1 MKIDDRIYELISG
14 KLDDRLSP
22 MENAELSSWLAEDV
36 GHEEVYAEIK
46 KIRDQVKLLHRDFAP
61 DTENVLKRVKRGR
74 GRQIGFRYW
83 WKYAALFILPLGVV
97 LVLWQGMKNEPVEEH
112 RQFSAVSRP
121 GGERAIL
128 KLYDGK
134 TVMLDSTMKSSLIA
148 HEASVRI
155 EMDSNHLLRYSSCDS
170 IGITDANKNN
180 ELIIPKGG
188 EYQVVLA
195 DGTKVW
201 LNSASRLIYP
211 QSFMGK
217 ERRVVLSGEAF
228 FDVAHKEH
236 LPFVVHSPLLA
247 IKVLGTKFNVKAYFD
262 EKSVV
267 TLAEGK
273 VEVETN
279 DCKNRLTLKPNEQV
293 SYSGSSG
300 LALEKNINTNTVKLW
315 MKGEGA
321 FIQCRLDHIVRDLER
336 KFDVKIVITD
346 HSLSSEVFTC
356 RFKDTATIEQV
367 LHLLKETR
375 RLDYLF
381 EGEQI
386 RIFKPL
392 K

>member
-1 MKIDDRIYELISG
+1 MKMKIDDRVYELISG

-22 MENAELSSWLAEDV
+22 MEETELSDWLAEDV
-36 GHEEVYAEIK
+36 KHEKIYAEIK

-83 WKYAALFILPLGVV
+83 WKYAALFILPLGVA
-97 LVLWQGMKNEPVEEH
+97 LVLWQGMKNETVEVH

-155 EMDSNHLLRYSSCDS
+155 EMDSNHLLRYSSYDS
-170 IGITDANKNN
+170 IGITDTNKNN

-228 FDVAHKEH
+228 FDVAHDAER
-236 LPFVVHSPLLA
+236 PFIVETSRMNV
-247 IKVLGTKFNVKAYFD
+247 KVLGTRFNVNDYDDNEEVSTTLVNGSVEIVSGGQQAFRLVPGEQAY
-262 EKSVV
+262 
-267 TLAEGK
+267 GK
-273 VEVETN
+273 E
-279 DCKNRLTLKPNEQV
+279 NE
-293 SYSGSSG
+293 
-300 LALEKNINTNTVKLW
+300 LEKREVNVRLYTSWIDGKFLFNNT
-315 MKGEGA
+315 E
-321 FIQCRLDHIVRDLER
+321 LEEIAKQISR
-336 KFDVKIVITD
+336 WYDVEIFF
-346 HSLSSEVFTC
+346 SSENVKKVRFTGAIV
-356 RFKDTATIEQV
+356 K
-367 LHLLKETR
+367 
-375 RLDYLF
+375 
-381 EGEQI
+381 
-386 RIFKPL
+386 FKPL
-392 K
+392 DDLVRMIESTSQVRFSVKGKTIVISE

>member
-1 MKIDDRIYELISG
+1 MKIDDQVYELISG

-22 MENAELSSWLAEDV
+22 MEETELSDWLAEDV
-36 GHEEVYAEIK
+36 KHEKIYAEIK

-83 WKYAALFILPLGVV
+83 WKYAALFILPLGVA
-97 LVLWQGMKNEPVEEH
+97 LVLWQGMKNETVEVH

-155 EMDSNHLLRYSSCDS
+155 EMDSNHLLRYSSYDS
-170 IGITDANKNN
+170 IGITDTNKNN

-228 FDVAHKEH
+228 FDVAHDAER
-236 LPFVVHSPLLA
+236 PFIVETSRMNV
-247 IKVLGTKFNVKAYFD
+247 KVLGTRFNVNDYDDNEEVSTTLVNGSVEIVSGGQQAFRLVPGEQAY
-262 EKSVV
+262 
-267 TLAEGK
+267 GK
-273 VEVETN
+273 E
-279 DCKNRLTLKPNEQV
+279 NE
-293 SYSGSSG
+293 
-300 LALEKNINTNTVKLW
+300 LEKREVNVRLYTSWIDGKFLFNNT
-315 MKGEGA
+315 E
-321 FIQCRLDHIVRDLER
+321 LEEIAKQISR
-336 KFDVKIVITD
+336 WYDVEIFF
-346 HSLSSEVFTC
+346 SSENVKKVRFTGAIV
-356 RFKDTATIEQV
+356 K
-367 LHLLKETR
+367 
-375 RLDYLF
+375 
-381 EGEQI
+381 
-386 RIFKPL
+386 FKPL
-392 K
+392 DDLVRMIESTSQVRFSVKGKTIVISE

>member
-83 WKYAALFILPLGVV
+83 WKYAALFILPLGVA
-97 LVLWQGMKNEPVEEH
+97 LVLWQGMKNEPVGVH

-134 TVMLDSTMKSSLIA
+134 TVMLDSTMKSSLIV
-148 HEASVRI
+148 HEANVRI
-155 EMDSNHLLRYSSCDS
+155 EMDSNHLLRYSSHDS
-170 IGITDANKNN
+170 IGMANVNKNN

-188 EYQVVLA
+188 EYQVMLA

-228 FDVAHKEH
+228 FDVAHDAER
-236 LPFVVHSPLLA
+236 PFIVETSRMNV
-247 IKVLGTKFNVKAYFD
+247 KVLGTRFNVNDYD
-262 EKSVV
+262 DNEEVSTTLVNGSVEIV
-267 TLAEGK
+267 SGDQQVFRLVPGEQADGK
-273 VEVETN
+273 EN
-279 DCKNRLTLKPNEQV
+279 K
-293 SYSGSSG
+293 
-300 LALEKNINTNTVKLW
+300 LEKREVNVRLYTSWIAGTFLFNNT
-315 MKGEGA
+315 E
-321 FIQCRLDHIVRDLER
+321 LEEIAQQISR
-336 KFDVKIVITD
+336 WYDVEIFF
-346 HSLSSEVFTC
+346 SSENVKKVRFTGAIV
-356 RFKDTATIEQV
+356 K
-367 LHLLKETR
+367 
-375 RLDYLF
+375 
-381 EGEQI
+381 
-386 RIFKPL
+386 FKPL
-392 K
+392 DDLVRMIESTSQVRFSVKGKTIVISE

>member
-1 MKIDDRIYELISG
+1 MKIDDRVYELISG

-22 MENAELSSWLAEDV
+22 MEETELSDWLAEDV
-36 GHEEVYAEIK
+36 KHEKIYAEIK

-83 WKYAALFILPLGVV
+83 WKYAALFILPLGVA
-97 LVLWQGMKNEPVEEH
+97 LILWQGMKNESVEVH

-134 TVMLDSTMKSSLIA
+134 TIMLDSTMKSSLIA
-148 HEASVRI
+148 HEANVRI
-155 EMDSNHLLRYSSCDS
+155 EMDSNHLLRYSSYDS

-188 EYQVVLA
+188 EYQVMLA

-228 FDVAHKEH
+228 FDVAHDAER
-236 LPFVVHSPLLA
+236 PFIVETSRMNV
-247 IKVLGTKFNVKAYFD
+247 KVLGTRFNVNDYDDNEEVSTTLVNGSVEIVSGGQQAFRLVPGEQAY
-262 EKSVV
+262 
-267 TLAEGK
+267 GK
-273 VEVETN
+273 E
-279 DCKNRLTLKPNEQV
+279 NE
-293 SYSGSSG
+293 
-300 LALEKNINTNTVKLW
+300 LEKREVNVRLYTSWIDGKFLFNNT
-315 MKGEGA
+315 E
-321 FIQCRLDHIVRDLER
+321 LEEIAKQISR
-336 KFDVKIVITD
+336 WYDVEIFF
-346 HSLSSEVFTC
+346 SSENVKKVRFTGAIV
-356 RFKDTATIEQV
+356 K
-367 LHLLKETR
+367 
-375 RLDYLF
+375 
-381 EGEQI
+381 
-386 RIFKPL
+386 FKPL
-392 K
+392 DDLVRMIESTSQVRFSVKGKTIVISE

>member
-14 KLDDRLSP
+14 KLDDLLLP
-22 MENAELSSWLAEDV
+22 MEEAELSSWLAEDV

-46 KIRDQVKLLHRDFAP
+46 KIRDQVKLLHRDFTP

-83 WKYAALFILPLGVV
+83 WKYAALFILPLGVA
-97 LVLWQGMKNEPVEEH
+97 LVLWQGMKNEPVGVH

-148 HEASVRI
+148 HEANVRI
-155 EMDSNHLLRYSSCDS
+155 EMDSNHLLRYSSYDS

-228 FDVAHKEH
+228 FDVAHDAER
-236 LPFVVHSPLLA
+236 PFIVETSRMNV
-247 IKVLGTKFNVKAYFD
+247 KVLGTRFNVNDYDDNEEVSTTLVNGSVEIVSGGQQAFRLVPGEQAY
-262 EKSVV
+262 
-267 TLAEGK
+267 GK
-273 VEVETN
+273 E
-279 DCKNRLTLKPNEQV
+279 NE
-293 SYSGSSG
+293 
-300 LALEKNINTNTVKLW
+300 LEKREVNVRLYTSWIDGKFLFNNT
-315 MKGEGA
+315 E
-321 FIQCRLDHIVRDLER
+321 LEEIAKQISR
-336 KFDVKIVITD
+336 WYDVEIFF
-346 HSLSSEVFTC
+346 SSENVKKVRFTGAIV
-356 RFKDTATIEQV
+356 K
-367 LHLLKETR
+367 
-375 RLDYLF
+375 
-381 EGEQI
+381 
-386 RIFKPL
+386 FKPL
-392 K
+392 DDLVRMIESTSQVRFSVKGKTIVISE

>member
-1 MKIDDRIYELISG
+1 MKIDDRVYELISG

-22 MENAELSSWLAEDV
+22 MEETELSDWLAEDV
-36 GHEEVYAEIK
+36 KHEKIYAEIK
-46 KIRDQVKLLHRDFAP
+46 KIRDQVKLLHRDFTP

-74 GRQIGFRYW
+74 GRSIGFRYW
-83 WKYAALFILPLGVV
+83 WKYAALFILPLGVA
-97 LVLWQGMKNEPVEEH
+97 LILWQGMKNESVEVH

-148 HEASVRI
+148 HEANVRI
-155 EMDSNHLLRYSSCDS
+155 EMDSNHLLRYSSYDS

-228 FDVAHKEH
+228 FDVAHDAER
-236 LPFVVHSPLLA
+236 PFIVETSRMNV
-247 IKVLGTKFNVKAYFD
+247 KVLGTRFNVNDYDDNEEVSTTLVNGSVEIFSGGQQAFRLVPGEQAY
-262 EKSVV
+262 
-267 TLAEGK
+267 GK
-273 VEVETN
+273 E
-279 DCKNRLTLKPNEQV
+279 NE
-293 SYSGSSG
+293 
-300 LALEKNINTNTVKLW
+300 LEKREVNVRLYTSWIDGKFLFNNT
-315 MKGEGA
+315 E
-321 FIQCRLDHIVRDLER
+321 LEEIAKQISR
-336 KFDVKIVITD
+336 WYDVEIFF
-346 HSLSSEVFTC
+346 SSENVKKVRFTGAIV
-356 RFKDTATIEQV
+356 K
-367 LHLLKETR
+367 
-375 RLDYLF
+375 
-381 EGEQI
+381 
-386 RIFKPL
+386 FKPL
-392 K
+392 DDLVRMIESTSQVRFSVKGRTIVISE

>member
-1 MKIDDRIYELISG
+1 MKIDDRVYELISG

-22 MENAELSSWLAEDV
+22 MEETELSDWLAEDV
-36 GHEEVYAEIK
+36 KHEKIYAEIK
-46 KIRDQVKLLHRDFAP
+46 KIRDQVKLLHRDFTP

-83 WKYAALFILPLGVV
+83 WKYAALFILPLGVA
-97 LVLWQGMKNEPVEEH
+97 LVLWQGMKNEPVEVH

-134 TVMLDSTMKSSLIA
+134 TIMLDSTMKSSLIA
-148 HEASVRI
+148 HEANVRI
-155 EMDSNHLLRYSSCDS
+155 EMDSNHLLRYSSYDS

-228 FDVAHKEH
+228 FDVAHDAER
-236 LPFVVHSPLLA
+236 PFIVETSRMNV
-247 IKVLGTKFNVKAYFD
+247 KVLGTRFNVNDYDDNEEVSTTLVNGSVEIFSGGQQAFRLVPGEQAY
-262 EKSVV
+262 
-267 TLAEGK
+267 GK
-273 VEVETN
+273 E
-279 DCKNRLTLKPNEQV
+279 NE
-293 SYSGSSG
+293 
-300 LALEKNINTNTVKLW
+300 LEKREVNVRLYTSWIDGKFLFNNT
-315 MKGEGA
+315 E
-321 FIQCRLDHIVRDLER
+321 LEEIAKQISR
-336 KFDVKIVITD
+336 WYDVEIFF
-346 HSLSSEVFTC
+346 SSENVKKVRFTGAIV
-356 RFKDTATIEQV
+356 K
-367 LHLLKETR
+367 
-375 RLDYLF
+375 
-381 EGEQI
+381 
-386 RIFKPL
+386 FKPL
-392 K
+392 DDLVRMIESTSQVRFSVKGKTIVISE